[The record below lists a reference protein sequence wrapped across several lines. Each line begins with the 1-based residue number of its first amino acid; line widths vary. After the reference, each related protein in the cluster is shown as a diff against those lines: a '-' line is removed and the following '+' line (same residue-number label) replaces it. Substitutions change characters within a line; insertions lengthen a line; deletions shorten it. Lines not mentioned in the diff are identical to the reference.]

1 MGSINCSF
9 LKWLR
14 ILGKFFRAFENA
26 DQLQNQ
32 RRNHFL
38 WWYKYN
44 LFLGAHM
51 NLHKRL
57 SFNKYFS
64 RDTAKYQHFKGS
76 IQLCQQQKILG
87 AQKICYFSSSPTQI
101 KLKNIFSVG
110 MNVGYMNYYI
120 I

>member
-1 MGSINCSF
+1 
-9 LKWLR
+9 
-14 ILGKFFRAFENA
+14 
-26 DQLQNQ
+26 
-32 RRNHFL
+32 
-38 WWYKYN
+38 
-44 LFLGAHM
+44 M

-101 KLKNIFSVG
+101 KLKNIFSIG